1 MLRALPNLLV
11 QAAVE
16 LAGHVIAALVQIVP
30 ERRHL
35 DETRHIAPR
44 SHRKIQ
50 ALRPR
55 TLLIPHNGLYMEE
68 TPDEFFQQSL
78 FWAERIKNMVVD
90 YYRRGASKETIIQ
103 VFKSIYYY
111 QKIGRQQIEEAFLLN
126 ASIMVRM
133 LLRECLGV
141 DIDS

>member
-1 MLRALPNLLV
+1 MERVLI
-11 QAAVE
+11 
-16 LAGHVIAALVQIVP
+16 AGSARTPIGMTI
-30 ERRHL
+30 
-35 DETRHIAPR
+35 DSI
-44 SHRKIQ
+44 RKIQ

-55 TLLIPHNGLYMEE
+55 MLLIPHNGLYMEE
-68 TPDEFFQQSL
+68 TPDVFFQHAL

-103 VFKSIYYY
+103 VFKSIYFY